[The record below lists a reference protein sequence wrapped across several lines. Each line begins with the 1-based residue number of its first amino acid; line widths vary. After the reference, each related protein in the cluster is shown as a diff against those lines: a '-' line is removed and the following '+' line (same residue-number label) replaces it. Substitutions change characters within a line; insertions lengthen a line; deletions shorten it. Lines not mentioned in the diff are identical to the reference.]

1 MQINFEY
8 QTAQDLDH
16 AWLNFEPD
24 IPLKPEEDGR
34 DNPFYVMRPDKK
46 KAVALKKAILRPFYQ
61 PQKFFFS
68 GHRGCG
74 KSTEMYRLA
83 AAPDVLKSFWP
94 VHFSIRDHADIN
106 DVDFKD
112 VLFIIGQQLFEQYQ
126 NDSER
131 NGRKLDKDL
140 LKELQ
145 TWQGTITKHVTTIEK
160 GRVSGEV
167 GAEVGTLFTKLSS
180 AIKLEPKIR
189 AELRQE
195 FEVNISGLI
204 EIINNISTAIYANEK
219 RYPLVLI
226 DDLDKPDL
234 EAARNI
240 FIEKQELML
249 RPLCTIIYTIFS
261 PLFYHPD
268 IRKLRNTHFLPNI
281 KLHEAGDREARASDG
296 YYTCKTMVYRRIAKD
311 SNLIVDEALELAV
324 TMSGGVFRELAQI
337 IRGSIN
343 STDEPPIQKE
353 HVLDAVE
360 EIRRHYWRT
369 LTTEQRQLLRQIRAD
384 NQLRDPDEM
393 DVLLQMLAVLEYSN
407 GKIWC
412 DIHPALHDLLD
423 DEATERA
430 DSDAEDDRGNDDG

>member
-1 MQINFEY
+1 MRKEFEY

-16 AWLNFEPD
+16 AWINFEPD
-24 IPLKPEEDGR
+24 IPLQPEDNGR
-34 DNPFYVMRPDKK
+34 DNPFYVSRPDAKK
-46 KAVALKKAILRPFYQ
+46 TAALKKALLRPFYE

-83 AAPDVLKSFWP
+83 ADPDVLKKFWP
-94 VHFSIRDHADIN
+94 VHFSIRNHADIN

-112 VLFIIGQQLFEQYQ
+112 ILFIIGQQLYEQYQ
-126 NDSER
+126 NDSA
-131 NGRKLDKDL
+131 RKGKKLNNNL
-140 LKELQ
+140 LKELDA
-145 TWQGTITKHVTTIEK
+145 WQGTITEQITTIKK
-160 GRVSGEV
+160 GRMSGEL
-167 GAEVGTLFTKLSS
+167 GAEVGTLFAKLSS

-189 AELRQE
+189 DELRQV
-195 FEVNISGLI
+195 FKVNITGLI
-204 EIINNISTAIYANEK
+204 DVINKIATAIYANEK

-234 EAARNI
+234 EAARQI

-249 RPLCTIIYTIFS
+249 RPLCTIVYTISS

-268 IRKLRNTHFLPNI
+268 IRKLRNTYFLPNI
-281 KLHEAGDREARASDG
+281 KLHEAGNRDARSPAG

-311 SNLIVDEALELAV
+311 ANLISDEALEMAV
-324 TMSGGVFRELAQI
+324 TMSGGVFRELSQI

-343 STDEPPIQKE
+343 STDEPPIQAE
-353 HVLDAVE
+353 NVTDAVE

-369 LTTEQRQLLRQIRAD
+369 LTAEQRQILRQIRAD

-407 GKIWC
+407 GKVWC

-423 DEATERA
+423 DALGDNEQ
-430 DSDAEDDRGNDDG
+430 

>member
-1 MQINFEY
+1 MQMKFEY
-8 QTAQDLDH
+8 QIAHDLDG

-24 IPLKPEEDGR
+24 IPLRPYADGR
-34 DNPFYVMRPDKK
+34 DNPFYVDRPDTKK
-46 KAVALKKAILRPFYQ
+46 TMALKKAVLRPFYQ

-83 AAPDVLKSFWP
+83 ADPEVLEKFWP

-131 NGRKLDKDL
+131 NGKKLDKKL
-140 LKELQ
+140 LKELE
-145 TWQGTITKHVTTIEK
+145 TWQGTITERVTTLKK
-160 GRVSGEV
+160 GRMSGEL
-167 GAEVGTLFTKLSS
+167 GAEVGTVFAKLSS

-189 AELRQE
+189 QELRQE
-195 FEVNISGLI
+195 LDVNITGLI
-204 EIINNISTAIYANEK
+204 AVINNIATAIYANEK
-219 RYPLVLI
+219 RHPLVLI

-234 EAARNI
+234 KAARQI
-240 FIEKQELML
+240 FIDKQELML
-249 RPLCTIIYTIFS
+249 RPLCTIVYTISS

-268 IRKLRNTHFLPNI
+268 IRKLRNTYFLPNI
-281 KLHEAGDREARASDG
+281 KLHEAGNRDARSSDG
-296 YYTCKTMVYRRIAKD
+296 YYTCKTMVYRRLAKKA
-311 SNLIVDEALELAV
+311 NLIDDEALEMAV

-343 STDEPPIQKE
+343 STDEPPIQSQN
-353 HVLDAVE
+353 VNDAVE

-369 LTTEQRQLLRQIRAD
+369 LTMEQRQLLREIRAD

-407 GKIWC
+407 GKVWC
-412 DIHPALHDLLD
+412 DIHPALHNLLD
-423 DEATERA
+423 DAGTRQA
-430 DSDAEDDRGNDDG
+430 DGLTNDDS